1 VLLPFFLGLS
11 KALSCYY
18 AALVSSSL
26 SSTNKYSILQV
37 ALKLVPDNKTFTNLL
52 MGKDGNNETL
62 KEETQT
68 LITLLSPFL
77 EEIHSI
83 LVRSNSCLL
92 TLYAS
97 MCHTVL
103 ICLLILISLFVQ
115 RVYNMDRLKS
125 T

>member
-1 VLLPFFLGLS
+1 MSAIALFVGLS

-26 SSTNKYSILQV
+26 SSTNKYRCLQV

-52 MGKDGNNETL
+52 MGKDGSNETL

-68 LITLLSPFL
+68 LITLLSSFL

-83 LVRSNSCLL
+83 LVRSKFMLANTICI
-92 TLYAS
+92 
-97 MCHTVL
+97 TVL
-103 ICLLILISLFVQ
+103 CSSFMFTNPDFLIFAESI
-115 RVYNMDRLKS
+115 
-125 T
+125 